1 MHRTNNARSKLN
13 SNTFPKSINIRAKA
27 EKNNS
32 QINTNIDSNLA
43 SKIQSTSKTFELL
56 KL

>member
-43 SKIQSTSKTFELL
+43 SKIQSTSKSFELL

>member
-43 SKIQSTSKTFELL
+43 SKIQSTSTTFELL

>member
-1 MHRTNNARSKLN
+1 MHRTNNAGSKLN

>member
-32 QINTNIDSNLA
+32 QLNTNIDSNLA

>member
-32 QINTNIDSNLA
+32 QINTNIDSNLV

>member
-56 KL
+56 KR

>member
-13 SNTFPKSINIRAKA
+13 SNAFPKSINIRAKA

-32 QINTNIDSNLA
+32 QINTNIDSNLV

>member
-43 SKIQSTSKTFELL
+43 NKIQSTSKTFELL
-56 KL
+56 KQ

>member
-1 MHRTNNARSKLN
+1 MYRTNNARSKLN